1 MFGVVLL
8 LLLSVTANVLFALLG
23 LVINLKFPKLDA
35 ISDTAAVKQSAST
48 IVDMLAAMA
57 FVMLPA
63 GIYVINLTKL
73 GGVIGAEVFAA
84 GVCAVYALISVVL
97 YRYLCKKGCQI
108 FENL

>member
-1 MFGVVLL
+1 MKRTFSSLL
-8 LLLSVTANVLFALLG
+8 L
-23 LVINLKFPKLDA
+23 
-35 ISDTAAVKQSAST
+35 
-48 IVDMLAAMA
+48 LAAMA